1 MKSPDKNIR
10 LFTEIYKQNYTAVFG
25 AAYARLHDVDAAKD
39 ICQEVFIRFYS
50 KMNEEINPRQWLYSA
65 VRYVVLEYLRKNNHG
80 EEDIIDLDDSIAHS
94 FVNGYR
100 ESRIII
106 EEALN
111 DIAIFGDD
119 LTKTLYDL
127 VAVYHYTYKE
137 AGERIGISER
147 QAKYRY
153 QQTVHRLVDH
163 LRTKGIRGLE
173 DLL

>member
-1 MKSPDKNIR
+1 
-10 LFTEIYKQNYTAVFG
+10 
-25 AAYARLHDVDAAKD
+25 
-39 ICQEVFIRFYS
+39 
-50 KMNEEINPRQWLYSA
+50 MNEEINPRNGFIPQSVMWYSNIS
-65 VRYVVLEYLRKNNHG
+65 EKNNHG
-80 EEDIIDLDDSIAHS
+80 RGDIIDLDDSIAHS

-137 AGERIGISER
+137 RENESNFRTAGEIQIPTDRS
-147 QAKYRY
+147 
-153 QQTVHRLVDH
+153 TDC
-163 LRTKGIRGLE
+163 
-173 DLL
+173 